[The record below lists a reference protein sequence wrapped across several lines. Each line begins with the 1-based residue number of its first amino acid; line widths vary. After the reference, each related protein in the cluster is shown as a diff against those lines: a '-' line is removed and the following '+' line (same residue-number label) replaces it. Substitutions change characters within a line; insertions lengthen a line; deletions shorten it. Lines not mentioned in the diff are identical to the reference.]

1 MPFVTKLRLTSGDRG
16 ALDRVVDDIKT
27 TAARK
32 GVEFN
37 GPHPA
42 PPAERRVPQSK
53 GLSAYGGRFEDWT
66 YTVYARSI
74 EIVGHDE
81 FARSVASEFP
91 AGIHAEVEIE
101 RVRSAGSG

>member
-16 ALDRVVDDIKT
+16 ALDREIADIKT
-27 TAARK
+27 AAARK

-37 GPHPA
+37 GPHPD
-42 PPAERRVPQSK
+42 PLAERRVPQSK
-53 GLSAYGGRFEDWT
+53 HLSAHGGRFEDWT

-81 FARSVASEFP
+81 FARSVADGFP

-101 RVRSAGSG
+101 RIRSANSS

>member
-16 ALDRVVDDIKT
+16 ALDRVVDDIKSS
-27 TAARK
+27 AARK
-32 GVEFN
+32 GVELN
-37 GPHPA
+37 GPHPD

-53 GLSAYGGRFEDWT
+53 HLSADGGRFEDWT

-81 FARSVASEFP
+81 FARSVADRFP
-91 AGIHAEVEIE
+91 AGIHAEIEIDQ
-101 RVRSAGSG
+101 VRSAGSS